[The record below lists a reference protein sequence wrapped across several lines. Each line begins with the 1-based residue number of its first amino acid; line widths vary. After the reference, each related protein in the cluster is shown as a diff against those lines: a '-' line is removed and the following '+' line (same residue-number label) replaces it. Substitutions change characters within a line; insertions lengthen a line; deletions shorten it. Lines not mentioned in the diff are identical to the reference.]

1 MSTLK
6 FLLQKEFKQIFRNRI
21 IIAMVTA
28 VPVIQLAILP
38 FAADFEI
45 KNINVVVVDLDH
57 STYSRKLIATIPASG
72 YFRLTAEEPSYAAA
86 YRLIEDDKADLL
98 VEIPRDFERN
108 LVREGH
114 QKVLIAADAINGTN
128 AGLGTSYL
136 VSILQTFNTRIRV
149 RLIHAPGVVP
159 TPAIRITFSNWF
171 NPSLS
176 YKMLMVPGILAML
189 VTLIGGFLSA
199 LNIVREKEIGTIEQ
213 INVTPIKKFDFILGK
228 LIPFWVL
235 GMVVFTVGLLTSWLV
250 YGMVSAGSI
259 LLLYGFIA
267 LYLLLVLGFGLLVST
282 FCQSQQQAMLIMFF
296 FMMVF
301 ILMSGLFTP
310 ADIMPGW
317 ARILAFFNPLSYL
330 IEVMRM
336 IMLKGSGLPDVAS
349 QLEVIALYALLVNGL
364 AVLYYKKTT

>member
-1 MSTLK
+1 MNILK
-6 FLLQKEFKQIFRNRI
+6 FLLEKEFKQIFRNRI

-28 VPVIQLAILP
+28 VPIIQLAILP

-57 STYSRKLIATIPASG
+57 STYSQALLSTIPASG
-72 YFRLTAEEPSYAAA
+72 YFRLIAEEPSYAAA
-86 YRLIEDDKADLL
+86 YQLIEDNKADLL
-98 VEIPRDFERN
+98 LEIPPDFERN
-108 LVREGH
+108 LLREGH

-136 VSILQTFNTRIRV
+136 STILQKFNTRIRV
-149 RLIHAPGVVP
+149 RLIQVPGAVP
-159 TPAIRITFSNWF
+159 PPAIRIIFSNWF
-171 NPSLS
+171 NPLLR

-213 INVTPIKKFDFILGK
+213 INVTPIKKIHFILGK

-235 GMVVFTVGLLTSWLV
+235 GMVVFTVGLVTSWLV
-250 YGMVSAGSI
+250 YGIVSVGSI

-310 ADIMPGW
+310 TDVMPGW
-317 ARILAFFNPLSYL
+317 ARALALFNPLTYL

-336 IMLKGSGLPDVAS
+336 IMLKGSGLRDVAS

-364 AVLYYKKTT
+364 AVMHYKKTT